1 MQAENIKDKV
11 VSVLDDLKAQNIV
24 VLDVRG
30 LTTIADYMVVASGT
44 SARHV
49 TAMSSKLVDA
59 LKEVG
64 HRALGTEGEV
74 EGDWV
79 LVDLGDVI
87 VHIMLPQTREFYKLE
102 SLWDVDNRE
111 EREQA

>member
-1 MQAENIKDKV
+1 
-11 VSVLDDLKAQNIV
+11 
-24 VLDVRG
+24 
-30 LTTIADYMVVASGT
+30 
-44 SARHV
+44 
-49 TAMSSKLVDA
+49 
-59 LKEVG
+59 VG